1 MKTLVSI
8 INENEN
14 TLKFAKHFNTKNS
27 IKNLLKEFPNPKV
40 MSQVFENKE
49 FTDSLLTYEDVS
61 ERFISIVSNSMK
73 LYTGQYTEWRSN
85 GSVPGLPHRVNFF
98 MGIVDDE
105 MCKDAKIADT
115 LADFAKTDDGKEIE
129 KIVIDAVKDSDKK
142 SDDVLMDIL
151 VAMAVRETINRALQP
166 EETKTEEPKVEPKP
180 EEPKTETTE
189 ETKTDDTKVSVE
201 KLEIIMNNVEKFL
214 SGLDDSKISD
224 GIKNVLLKISDQNV
238 SPDDAIKLIN
248 NTLNPIYSEIVK
260 IAKSDDDSSDPNFIL
275 VDDVDVVDKNG
286 NVISGDSGPSTYRKI
301 FTNNKFYTNPS
312 KTKRVESANRVEPKL
327 KDTGKTTTKGTSNA
341 KGFDINE
348 FLNMCKSF
356 DINTP
361 AERIDYIISM
371 IHSQILKNRNQ
382 FVSAV
387 NNMVL
392 TNKSSDNMKL
402 LPLDHAETI
411 NGYKITNIMEFIN
424 TVVYSKKTTDE
435 DELKCMNAISIY
447 LTYLAFDAAYYTRS
461 SKVFNKFATLLIKVI
476 GTPNFMEKGVR
487 GKLLKSMT
495 DIEDLVKRVNRYL
508 KKTDTSTKGLDV
520 DIKYAGAGATH
531 AVSQMKF
538 KQIYKWVRSYAA

>member
-1 MKTLVSI
+1 MKNLVTV
-8 INENEN
+8 INENKD
-14 TLKFAKHFNTKNS
+14 TMKFTEHFKTKNS
-27 IKNLLKEFPNPKV
+27 IKNLLKGFPNPKV
-40 MSQVFENKE
+40 LSQVFDNKE
-49 FTDSLLTYEDVS
+49 FSDSLLSYEDVS
-61 ERFISIVSNSMK
+61 ERFISIVSDSMN
-73 LYTGQYTEWRSN
+73 LYTGQYNEWRSN

-98 MGIVDDE
+98 MGIVDDV

-151 VAMAVRETINRALQP
+151 VSMAVRETINRALQP
-166 EETKTEEPKVEPKP
+166 EEVKPETDEEAKP
-180 EEPKTETTE
+180 EETKTETTE
-189 ETKTDDTKVSVE
+189 EPKVDDVKVSVE
-201 KLEIIMNNVEKFL
+201 KLETMMNNIENFFG
-214 SGLDDSKISD
+214 SLDDSKISD
-224 GIKNVLLKISDQNV
+224 DFKNVLLKISDPNV

-260 IAKSDDDSSDPNFIL
+260 IAKSEHETSNPNFIL
-275 VDDVDVVDKNG
+275 VDDVDVIDKNG
-286 NVISGDSGPSTYRKI
+286 NVISDGSSSSTYRKI
-301 FTNNKFYTNPS
+301 FTNNKFYTKS
-312 KTKRVESANRVEPKL
+312 AKTKRVESANRVEPKL
-327 KDTGKTTTKGTSNA
+327 KDAGKTTKKESSNTKV
-341 KGFDINE
+341 FDINE

-361 AERIDYIISM
+361 AERIDYISSM

-411 NGYKITNIMEFIN
+411 NGYKIANIMNFIN
-424 TVVYSKKTTDE
+424 AIVYNKKTTDE
-435 DELKCMNAISIY
+435 DEIKCMNAISIY

-461 SKVFNKFATLLIKVI
+461 SKVFNKFAALFIKVI

-487 GKLLKSMT
+487 EKLLKSMT